1 MDLARR
7 IRGDRNFDFRDTQ
20 PKTDDQIFLALPN
33 HARDAAK
40 LKMLKDQVKQME

>member
-20 PKTDDQIFLALPN
+20 PKNGDELFLALPYT
-33 HARDAAK
+33 RDADK
-40 LKMLKDQVKQME
+40 LKMLKDKVKQMD